1 MMQKRGSG
9 GQRRGSGWQR
19 VMSSES
25 ERVSDR
31 DAQTYNISAAR
42 SVAEAV
48 KATLGP
54 TGLDKLLVD
63 SSGGLVVTNDGERI
77 LRSMEIAN
85 PTARLIADVAEAQA
99 DAVGDGTTSGVVL
112 AGELLGNAGD
122 LLDRGVHP
130 QSILEG
136 FTAARRT
143 VGTELPDLG
152 TPVDAGDTELLR
164 SVAETALTG
173 SLSDGHRRYLATL
186 VVEAVQR
193 TATDR
198 GLQLDFV
205 DIETESGDAIS
216 ESELFEGAIYDRKLL
231 HREMP
236 AELPNARVLFLKG
249 EATLEPKIPGDERD
263 FTFKLETPEDRQSL
277 YDLEDDHRFANLDSI
292 TAADVNCV
300 FCEKGI
306 DSDSQQY
313 LADAGILAVRR
324 IEPTD
329 LEFFQRVLGGT
340 VLTHLDDVDESD
352 VGTGT
357 IRRDPDGERMYITG
371 DDGDA
376 VTLFVRGPTEMIA
389 EELERSLTDALR
401 AVEQAL
407 VDGAVVP
414 GAGAAEVALA
424 RRIRSTATATNG
436 RAQLAVEAVAD
447 AIEALPKTIVAN
459 AGGDGIDV
467 LVALRAAH
475 SDGESRTG
483 WDARRDEPVD
493 AVEAGIVEP
502 LSVKRQAIDS
512 AIEAASLVLRIDDI
526 VAATDLEKI
535 PDEN

>member
-1 MMQKRGSG
+1 MMQQRGSG

-19 VMSSES
+19 VTSSES

-42 SVAEAV
+42 SIAEAV

-54 TGLDKLLVD
+54 TGLHKLLID
-63 SSGGLVVTNDGERI
+63 SSGNLVVTNDGERI

-112 AGELLGNAGD
+112 AGELLGNAED

-136 FTAARRT
+136 FAAARRT

-152 TPVDAGDTELLR
+152 ISVDAEDTERLC

-173 SLSDGHRRYLATL
+173 SISDGHRRYLAKL

-193 TATDR
+193 TTTER
-198 GLQLDFV
+198 GPQLDFV
-205 DIETESGDAIS
+205 DVETEAGDAIS
-216 ESELFEGAIYDRKLL
+216 ESELFEGAIYDRELL
-231 HREMP
+231 HRGMP
-236 AELPNARVLFLKG
+236 AEIPDARALFLKG
-249 EATLEPKIPGDERD
+249 DATLEPETPGDERD

-292 TAADVNCV
+292 TAANVNCV

-306 DSDSQQY
+306 DIDSQQY
-313 LADAGILAVRR
+313 LADAGILAIRR
-324 IEPTD
+324 IEPSD
-329 LEFFQRVLGGT
+329 LQFIQRVLGGT
-340 VLTHLDDVDESD
+340 VLTHLDDVEESD
-352 VGTGT
+352 IGTGT
-357 IRRDPDGERMYITG
+357 IRRDADDERLYITG
-371 DDGDA
+371 DGGDA
-376 VTLFVRGPTEMIA
+376 VTLFVRAPTEMIA
-389 EELERSLTDALR
+389 DELERSVTDALR
-401 AVEQAL
+401 AVERAL
-407 VDGAVVP
+407 IDGSVVP
-414 GAGAAEVALA
+414 GAGATEVALA
-424 RRIRSTATATNG
+424 RRIRSTATTADG

-447 AIEALPKTIVAN
+447 AIEALPKTVVAN
-459 AGGDGIDV
+459 AGGDGIDA
-467 LVALRAAH
+467 LVELRAAH
-475 SDGESRTG
+475 SEGKPRMG
-483 WDARRDEPVD
+483 WDVRKERSVD
-493 AVEAGIVEP
+493 AAEAGIIEP
-502 LSVKRQAIDS
+502 LSVKQQAIDS

-526 VAATDLEKI
+526 VAAADLEKV

>member
-1 MMQKRGSG
+1 MQQRGSG

-19 VMSSES
+19 VTSSES

-31 DAQTYNISAAR
+31 DAQTYNIGAAR

-54 TGLDKLLVD
+54 TGLDKLLID
-63 SSGGLVVTNDGERI
+63 SSGELVVTNDGERI

-99 DAVGDGTTSGVVL
+99 DTVGDGTTSGVVL

-122 LLDRGVHP
+122 LLDRSVHP

-136 FTAARRT
+136 FATARRT
-143 VGTELPDLG
+143 VETELPDLG
-152 TPVDAGDTELLR
+152 APVDTEDTELLR

-173 SLSDGHRRYLATL
+173 SLSDGHRRYLAKL

-193 TATDR
+193 TTTER
-198 GLQLDFV
+198 GPQLDFV
-205 DIETESGDAIS
+205 DVETEAGDAIS
-216 ESELFEGAIYDRKLL
+216 ESELFEGAIYDRELL
-231 HREMP
+231 HRGMP
-236 AELPNARVLFLKG
+236 AELPDARVLFLKG
-249 EATLEPKIPGDERD
+249 EATLEPEIPGDERD
-263 FTFKLETPEDRQSL
+263 FTFELETPEDRQSL
-277 YDLEDDHRFANLDSI
+277 YDLEDDHRFANLDRI
-292 TAADVNCV
+292 TDANVNCV

-306 DSDSQQY
+306 DDDSQQY
-313 LADAGILAVRR
+313 LADAGILAIRR
-324 IEPTD
+324 IEPSD
-329 LEFFQRVLGGT
+329 LQFFQRVLGGT

-352 VGTGT
+352 VGTGM
-357 IRRDPDGERMYITG
+357 IRRDADGERLYITG
-371 DDGDA
+371 NGGDA
-376 VTLFVRGPTEMIA
+376 VTLFVRAPTEMIA
-389 EELERSLTDALR
+389 DELERSVTDALR
-401 AVEQAL
+401 AVERAL

-414 GAGAAEVALA
+414 GAGATEVALA
-424 RRIRSTATATNG
+424 RRIRSTAAATDG

-459 AGGDGIDV
+459 AGGDGIDA

-475 SDGESRTG
+475 SDGKPRTG
-483 WDARRDEPVD
+483 WDVRTEEPVD
-493 AVEAGIVEP
+493 AAEAGIVEP